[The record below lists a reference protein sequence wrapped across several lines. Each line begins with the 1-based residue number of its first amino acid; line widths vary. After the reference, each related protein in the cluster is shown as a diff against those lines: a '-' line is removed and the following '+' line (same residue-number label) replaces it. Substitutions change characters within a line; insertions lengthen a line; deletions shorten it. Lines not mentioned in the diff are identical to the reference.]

1 MDRTG
6 NVPATRWY
14 AEDLGKNLVLDGWRR
29 WWMVGLALAQQPAR
43 RMFVVG

>member
-14 AEDLGKNLVLDGWRR
+14 GRDPGKNLVLDGRPR
-29 WWMVGLALAQQPAR
+29 WWMVGLASAQQSAQ